1 MRGLLSAAPAVGPVR
16 MILGTHLLLLVQ
28 NIMALGA
35 DLLGNVGM
43 HAVML
48 LVVLLA
54 IAALIA
60 AVFGEPADGR
70 SDRGGR
76 HGGD

>member
-1 MRGLLSAAPAVGPVR
+1 MRGVLSAAPAVGPVR

-28 NIMALGA
+28 NILALGE
-35 DLLGNVGM
+35 DLLGNVGL

-60 AVFGEPADGR
+60 AIFGEPADAR
-70 SDRGGR
+70 SHRGGK
-76 HGGD
+76 HEGD